1 MKKMDKYESIV
12 ELARRRGFFWQ
23 SYEIYG
29 GLSGFIDLGPFGVG
43 LKRKIEN
50 KWRRFF
56 KNKVEMVEISTP
68 IITPF
73 EVFEASGHIK
83 HFNDPMIECSSCKR
97 KYRADHI
104 LNDYEI
110 PETESLSLEEIEQE
124 VKKNKI
130 KCPECDGELSKP
142 VNFQTMFQT
151 TIGPYSESVGYGRP
165 ETAQGMF
172 INFKRINETMRGK
185 FPIAI
190 MQIGPA
196 LRNEISP
203 RQGPIRLRE
212 FTLMEFEFFFDPK
225 NKHCPKLNDIEKD
238 QVNILHEKIKLKN
251 EDNPDQ
257 FTIKTALD
265 KGVIL
270 NEWLAYFM
278 ALSQRFVYELGI
290 PLNKQRFNEKLSNE
304 RAHYSSQTF
313 DHEVLLERWG
323 WVEVAGHA
331 LRSNYDLSKHM
342 KKTGIDL
349 SFFMQHEKPIVQKK
363 KILKPAKDVLS
374 SKFGKIDKIIEL
386 LQKVDAEKI
395 EKGFKEKGEYKIGD
409 YVIQPDDIKIDTK
422 EIKETGRRF
431 IPNVAEP
438 SFGLERLVYATL
450 EYAYSK
456 NDGRVVLKIPKDI
469 TPIQAIILPLVS
481 KDKLPDIANKIY
493 DRLTEDGFDVIYDEV
508 GSIGRRYARADEI
521 GIPIAITI
529 DYQTIEDGTVTLR
542 DRDSWEQKRV
552 KIDKIHTSLKF

>member
-1 MKKMDKYESIV
+1 
-12 ELARRRGFFWQ
+12 
-23 SYEIYG
+23 
-29 GLSGFIDLGPFGVG
+29 
-43 LKRKIEN
+43 
-50 KWRRFF
+50 
-56 KNKVEMVEISTP
+56 
-68 IITPF
+68 
-73 EVFEASGHIK
+73 
-83 HFNDPMIECSSCKR
+83 
-97 KYRADHI
+97 
-104 LNDYEI
+104 
-110 PETESLSLEEIEQE
+110 
-124 VKKNKI
+124 
-130 KCPECDGELSKP
+130 
-142 VNFQTMFQT
+142 
-151 TIGPYSESVGYGRP
+151 
-165 ETAQGMF
+165 
-172 INFKRINETMRGK
+172 
-185 FPIAI
+185 

-212 FTLMEFEFFFDPK
+212 FTLMEFEFFFDPE
-225 NKHCPKLNDIEKD
+225 NQHCPKLKDVEKD
-238 QVNILHEKIKLKN
+238 QINILHEKIKLKN
-251 EDNPDQ
+251 KDNPDQ
-257 FTIKTALD
+257 LTIKAALD
-265 KGVIL
+265 KGFIL

-278 ALSQRFVYELGI
+278 ALSQRFVLELGI

-331 LRSNYDLSKHM
+331 LRSNYDLSRHIE
-342 KKTGIDL
+342 KTGIDL
-349 SFFMQHEKPIVQKK
+349 SFFIQHEKPLIQKK
-363 KILKPAKDVLS
+363 KIIKPVKDVLN

-386 LQKVDAEKI
+386 LQKADSEKI

-409 YVIQPDDIKIDTK
+409 YIIQPGDIRIDTK

-438 SFGLERLVYATL
+438 SFGLERLLYATL
-450 EYAYSK
+450 EYAYTK
-456 NDGRVVLKIPKDI
+456 NDDRVVLKIPKDI

-481 KDKLPDIANKIY
+481 KDKLPAIANKIY
-493 DRLTEDGFDVIYDEV
+493 DRLTKDGFDVIYDEV

-552 KIDKIHTSLKF
+552 KIDKIQTSLKF